1 MPDIQENAMTQLLA
15 VHPTHPQK
23 RLMEM
28 AAKALQQGQLVV
40 YPTETSYAVA
50 CHIGDKSALERLVAL
65 RRLPK
70 DHQFALICRDL
81 SELGS
86 YAKVENGAYR
96 ILKRNTPGPFTFVL
110 QATKEVPKRLVHAK
124 KKTIGLRV
132 PEHPVAQGLL
142 EVMGEPL
149 LSTTLRLLDVAE
161 EEGPMQDPQDM
172 LQALS
177 KRVDLI
183 LDCGI
188 GATESSTIVDF
199 TGDEP
204 EVSRQGLGILR

>member
-1 MPDIQENAMTQLLA
+1 MTQLLE

-23 RLMEM
+23 RLMKM
-28 AAKALQQGQLVV
+28 AANALRQGQLVV

-65 RRLPK
+65 RRLRK

-86 YAKVENGAYR
+86 YAKVENGVYR
-96 ILKRNTPGPFTFVL
+96 ILKRNTPGPFTFVM

-132 PEHPVAQGLL
+132 PAHPVAQGLL

-149 LSTTLRLLDVAE
+149 LSTTLRLPDVAE
-161 EEGPMQDPQDM
+161 EDGPMQEPQQM
-172 LQALS
+172 LEALS

-183 LDCGI
+183 LDCGT
-188 GATESSTIVDF
+188 GAAEASTIVDF

-204 EVSRQGLGILR
+204 EVSRQGLGVLR

>member
-1 MPDIQENAMTQLLA
+1 MTQLLE

-23 RLMEM
+23 RLMKM
-28 AAKALQQGQLVV
+28 AANALRQGQLVV

-65 RRLPK
+65 RRLRK

-86 YAKVENGAYR
+86 YAKVENGVYR

-149 LSTTLRLLDVAE
+149 LSTTLRLPDVAE
-161 EEGPMQDPQDM
+161 EDGPMQEPQQM
-172 LQALS
+172 LEALS

-183 LDCGI
+183 LDCGT
-188 GATESSTIVDF
+188 GAAEASTIVDF

-204 EVSRQGLGILR
+204 EVSRQGLGVLR

>member
-1 MPDIQENAMTQLLA
+1 MTQLLE
-15 VHPTHPQK
+15 VHATHPQK
-23 RLMEM
+23 RLLDM
-28 AAKALQQGQLVV
+28 AAKALRQGQLVV

-70 DHQFALICRDL
+70 GHQFALICRDL

-86 YAKVENGAYR
+86 YAKVENGVYR

-110 QATKEVPKRLVHAK
+110 PATKEVPKRLVHAK

-149 LSTTLRLLDVAE
+149 LSTTLRLPDVAE
-161 EEGPMQDPQDM
+161 EDGPLREPQDI
-172 LQALS
+172 LRALA

-183 LDCGI
+183 LDCGT
-188 GATESSTIVDF
+188 GASQSSTIVDF

-204 EVSRQGLGILR
+204 EVSRQGLGVLR

>member
-1 MPDIQENAMTQLLA
+1 MTQLLE

-23 RLMEM
+23 RLMKM
-28 AAKALQQGQLVV
+28 AANALRQGQLVV

-65 RRLPK
+65 RRLRK

-86 YAKVENGAYR
+86 YAKVENGVYR

-132 PEHPVAQGLL
+132 PAHPVAQGLL

-149 LSTTLRLLDVAE
+149 LSTTLRLPDVAE
-161 EEGPMQDPQDM
+161 EDGPMQEPQQM
-172 LQALS
+172 LEALS

-183 LDCGI
+183 LDCGT
-188 GATESSTIVDF
+188 GAAEASTIVDF

-204 EVSRQGLGILR
+204 VVSRQGLGVLR

>member
-1 MPDIQENAMTQLLA
+1 MTQLLE
-15 VHPTHPQK
+15 VHATHPQK
-23 RLMEM
+23 RLLDM

-70 DHQFALICRDL
+70 GHQFALICRDL

-86 YAKVENGAYR
+86 YAKVENGVYR

-110 QATKEVPKRLVHAK
+110 PATKEVPKRLVHAK

-149 LSTTLRLLDVAE
+149 LSTTLRC
-161 EEGPMQDPQDM
+161 PMWRKKTDP
-172 LQALS
+172 
-177 KRVDLI
+177 
-183 LDCGI
+183 CGSPKI
-188 GATESSTIVDF
+188 F
-199 TGDEP
+199 C
-204 EVSRQGLGILR
+204 SRWQNG

>member
-1 MPDIQENAMTQLLA
+1 MTQLLE

-23 RLMEM
+23 RLMKM
-28 AAKALQQGQLVV
+28 AANALRQGQLVV

-65 RRLPK
+65 RRLRK

-86 YAKVENGAYR
+86 YAKVENGVYR

-132 PEHPVAQGLL
+132 PAHPVAQGLL

-149 LSTTLRLLDVAE
+149 LSTTLRLPDVAE
-161 EEGPMQDPQDM
+161 EDGPMQEPQQM
-172 LQALS
+172 LEALS

-183 LDCGI
+183 LDCGT
-188 GATESSTIVDF
+188 GAAEASTIVDF

>member
-1 MPDIQENAMTQLLA
+1 MTQLLE

-23 RLMEM
+23 RLMKM
-28 AAKALQQGQLVV
+28 AANALRQGQLVV

-65 RRLPK
+65 RRLRK

-86 YAKVENGAYR
+86 YAKVENGVYR

-132 PEHPVAQGLL
+132 PAHPVAQGLL

-149 LSTTLRLLDVAE
+149 LSTTLRLPDVAE
-161 EEGPMQDPQDM
+161 EDGPMQEPQQM
-172 LQALS
+172 LEALS

-183 LDCGI
+183 LDCGT
-188 GATESSTIVDF
+188 GAAEASTIVDF

-204 EVSRQGLGILR
+204 EVSRQGLGVLR

>member
-1 MPDIQENAMTQLLA
+1 MTQLLE
-15 VHPTHPQK
+15 VHATHPQK
-23 RLMEM
+23 RLLDM

-70 DHQFALICRDL
+70 GHQFALICRDL

-86 YAKVENGAYR
+86 YAKVENGVYR

-110 QATKEVPKRLVHAK
+110 PATKEVPKRLVHAK

-149 LSTTLRLLDVAE
+149 LSTTLRLPDVAE
-161 EEGPMQDPQDM
+161 EDGPLREPQDI
-172 LQALS
+172 LQALA

-183 LDCGI
+183 LDCGT
-188 GATESSTIVDF
+188 GASQSSTIVDF

-204 EVSRQGLGILR
+204 EVSRQGLGVLR

>member
-1 MPDIQENAMTQLLA
+1 MTQLLE
-15 VHPTHPQK
+15 VHATHPQK
-23 RLMEM
+23 RLLDM

-70 DHQFALICRDL
+70 GHQFALICRDL

-86 YAKVENGAYR
+86 YAKVENGVYR

-110 QATKEVPKRLVHAK
+110 PATKEVPKRLVHAK

-149 LSTTLRLLDVAE
+149 LSTTLRLPDVAE
-161 EEGPMQDPQDM
+161 EDGPLREPQDI
-172 LQALS
+172 LQSLA

-183 LDCGI
+183 LDCGT
-188 GATESSTIVDF
+188 GASQSSTIVDF

-204 EVSRQGLGILR
+204 EVSRQGLGVLR

>member
-1 MPDIQENAMTQLLA
+1 MTQLLE
-15 VHPTHPQK
+15 VHATHPQK
-23 RLMEM
+23 RLLDM
-28 AAKALQQGQLVV
+28 AAKALRQGQLVV

-70 DHQFALICRDL
+70 GHQFALICRDL

-86 YAKVENGAYR
+86 YAKVENGVYR

-110 QATKEVPKRLVHAK
+110 PATKEVPKRLVHAK

-149 LSTTLRLLDVAE
+149 LSTTLRLPDVAE
-161 EEGPMQDPQDM
+161 EDGPLREPQDI
-172 LQALS
+172 LQALA

-183 LDCGI
+183 LDCGT
-188 GATESSTIVDF
+188 GASQSSTIVDF

-204 EVSRQGLGILR
+204 EVSRQGFGVLR

>member
-1 MPDIQENAMTQLLA
+1 MTQLLE
-15 VHPTHPQK
+15 VHATHPQK
-23 RLMEM
+23 RLLDM
-28 AAKALQQGQLVV
+28 AAKALRQGQLVV

-70 DHQFALICRDL
+70 GHQFALICRDL

-86 YAKVENGAYR
+86 YAKVENGVYR

-110 QATKEVPKRLVHAK
+110 PATKEVPKRLVHAK

-142 EVMGEPL
+142 EAMGEPL
-149 LSTTLRLLDVAE
+149 LSTTLRLPDVAE
-161 EEGPMQDPQDM
+161 EDGPLREPQDI
-172 LQALS
+172 LQALA

-183 LDCGI
+183 LDCGT
-188 GATESSTIVDF
+188 GASQSSTIVDF

-204 EVSRQGLGILR
+204 EVSRQGLGVLR

>member
-1 MPDIQENAMTQLLA
+1 MTQLLE

-23 RLMEM
+23 RLLEM
-28 AAKALQQGQLVV
+28 AANALQQGQLVV

-65 RRLPK
+65 RRLRK

-86 YAKVENGAYR
+86 YAKVENGVYR

-142 EVMGEPL
+142 KVMGEPL
-149 LSTTLRLLDVAE
+149 LSTTLRLPDVAE
-161 EEGPMQDPQDM
+161 EDGPMQDPQEM
-172 LQALS
+172 LEALG

-183 LDCGI
+183 LDCGT
-188 GATESSTIVDF
+188 GAAEASTIVDF

-204 EVSRQGLGILR
+204 EVSRQGMGILR

>member
-1 MPDIQENAMTQLLA
+1 MTQLLE

-23 RLMEM
+23 RLMKM
-28 AAKALQQGQLVV
+28 AANALRQGQLVV

-65 RRLPK
+65 RRLRK

-86 YAKVENGAYR
+86 YAKVENGVYR

-132 PEHPVAQGLL
+132 PAHPVAQGLL

-149 LSTTLRLLDVAE
+149 LSTTLRLPDVAE
-161 EEGPMQDPQDM
+161 EDGPMQEPQQM
-172 LQALS
+172 LEALS

-183 LDCGI
+183 LDCGT
-188 GATESSTIVDF
+188 GAAEASTIVDF

-204 EVSRQGLGILR
+204 EISRQGLGVLR

>member
-1 MPDIQENAMTQLLA
+1 MTQLLE
-15 VHPTHPQK
+15 VHATHPQK
-23 RLMEM
+23 RLLDM

-70 DHQFALICRDL
+70 GHQFALICRDL

-86 YAKVENGAYR
+86 YAKVENGVYR

-110 QATKEVPKRLVHAK
+110 PATKEVPKRLVHAK

-142 EVMGEPL
+142 EAMGEPL
-149 LSTTLRLLDVAE
+149 LSTTLRLPDVAE
-161 EEGPMQDPQDM
+161 EDGPLREPQDI
-172 LQALS
+172 LQALA

-183 LDCGI
+183 LDCGT
-188 GATESSTIVDF
+188 GASQSSTIVDF

-204 EVSRQGLGILR
+204 VVSRQGLGVLR